1 MSTQTAAPHPV
12 VEEASGPEL
21 AAVYADI
28 LSPSFPPHG
37 LMTLERLTD
46 EVENGT
52 TSVRV
57 VRDDAGNL
65 AGTAIATWYL
75 EARVLLIDY
84 LALRPGQR
92 GEGLGGALLNSS
104 IDAWAAHYDP
114 CIVIAEVE
122 HPDAHDAHPQH
133 GDPEARLRFY
143 ARQGARLL
151 PLPPQVQRRRC
162 RELTA
167 RETFPSAF
175 PTEPTRSRSGL
186 DWGRAAATA
195 RIAKLPGVFQR
206 AGRHP
211 QRTPGEAV
219 TSALEKID
227 ATTVKITV
235 TLTEE
240 EIKPAL
246 DHAYKHIG
254 STVTIPGFRKGKVPA
269 RILEQRV
276 GKGAVIEH
284 AINDGVPGWYGEA
297 VEELE
302 LRPYGQPEIEVTKIP
317 GSNEGDEGIEFVA
330 IVEVRPEITLPPAAD
345 LVVVVEPVEVS
356 DDDVEERMTALR
368 QRFGTLVAVE
378 RAAEVGDF
386 VTIDLTATIEGEQID
401 AVQGSSYQVGTGNMI
416 DGLDDAVTGLKAGG
430 SANFVG
436 PLAAGDFAGVPAEIA
451 VSVSAV
457 KTRELPDADDD
468 FAQLASEFDT
478 LDELKADLRTQA
490 GRIKTN
496 NQAMEARE
504 KLVEALVAAAGDFAL
519 PVKIVEAEVHSHLEN
534 ENRLE
539 DDEHRAEVTER
550 AQTALRTQMLL
561 DKLAEDLD
569 VQVAENELVDY
580 LVNASRQY
588 GTDPGEFIQQVQR
601 AGQIPSIVAD
611 VARSK
616 ATAFALR
623 RATVKDTIG
632 NPVDLSAIIGT
643 LEDETASEE
652 AVEVE

>member
-1 MSTQTAAPHPV
+1 M
-12 VEEASGPEL
+12 
-21 AAVYADI
+21 
-28 LSPSFPPHG
+28 
-37 LMTLERLTD
+37 
-46 EVENGT
+46 
-52 TSVRV
+52 
-57 VRDDAGNL
+57 
-65 AGTAIATWYL
+65 
-75 EARVLLIDY
+75 
-84 LALRPGQR
+84 
-92 GEGLGGALLNSS
+92 
-104 IDAWAAHYDP
+104 
-114 CIVIAEVE
+114 
-122 HPDAHDAHPQH
+122 
-133 GDPEARLRFY
+133 
-143 ARQGARLL
+143 
-151 PLPPQVQRRRC
+151 
-162 RELTA
+162 
-167 RETFPSAF
+167 
-175 PTEPTRSRSGL
+175 
-186 DWGRAAATA
+186 
-195 RIAKLPGVFQR
+195 
-206 AGRHP
+206 
-211 QRTPGEAV
+211 

-246 DHAYKHIG
+246 DHAYEHIG

-284 AINDGVPGWYGEA
+284 AINDGVPGWYNEA

-317 GSNEGDEGIEFVA
+317 GSDEGDEGVEFVA
-330 IVEVRPEITLPPAAD
+330 IVEVRPEITLPAAAD
-345 LVVVVEPVEVS
+345 LVVEVSPVEVS
-356 DDDVEERMTALR
+356 DDDVEERLTALR

-378 RAAEVGDF
+378 RVAEEGDF

-416 DGLDDAVTGLKAGG
+416 DGLDEAVTGLAAGG
-430 SANFVG
+430 TASFVG
-436 PLAAGDFAGVPAEIA
+436 PLAAGDFAGVPADISVT
-451 VSVSAV
+451 VSVV

-504 KLVEALVAAAGDFAL
+504 KLVEALFAATGDFAL
-519 PVKIVEAEVHSHLEN
+519 PTKIVEAEVHSHLEN

-539 DDEHRAEVTER
+539 DDVHRAEVTER
-550 AQTALRTQMLL
+550 AQTALRTQMVL
-561 DKLAEDLD
+561 DQLAEDLD
-569 VQVAENELVDY
+569 VQVQENELVDY

-588 GTDPGEFIQQVQR
+588 GTDPGEFIQQIQK
-601 AGQIPSIVAD
+601 AGQIPGVVAD

-623 RATVKDTIG
+623 RATVKDTAG

-643 LEDETASEE
+643 LEDETASEA
-652 AVEVE
+652 AVEGIDAE

>member
-1 MSTQTAAPHPV
+1 M
-12 VEEASGPEL
+12 
-21 AAVYADI
+21 
-28 LSPSFPPHG
+28 
-37 LMTLERLTD
+37 
-46 EVENGT
+46 
-52 TSVRV
+52 
-57 VRDDAGNL
+57 
-65 AGTAIATWYL
+65 
-75 EARVLLIDY
+75 
-84 LALRPGQR
+84 
-92 GEGLGGALLNSS
+92 
-104 IDAWAAHYDP
+104 
-114 CIVIAEVE
+114 
-122 HPDAHDAHPQH
+122 
-133 GDPEARLRFY
+133 
-143 ARQGARLL
+143 
-151 PLPPQVQRRRC
+151 
-162 RELTA
+162 
-167 RETFPSAF
+167 
-175 PTEPTRSRSGL
+175 
-186 DWGRAAATA
+186 
-195 RIAKLPGVFQR
+195 
-206 AGRHP
+206 
-211 QRTPGEAV
+211 

-246 DHAYKHIG
+246 DHAYEHIG

-317 GSNEGDEGIEFVA
+317 GSTEGDEGIEFVA
-330 IVEVRPEITLPPAAD
+330 TVEVRPEITLPAAAD
-345 LVVVVEPVEVS
+345 LVVEVAPSEVS

-378 RAAEVGDF
+378 RAAEAGDF

-416 DGLDDAVTGLKAGG
+416 DGLDDAVTGLIAGG
-430 SANFVG
+430 SASFVG
-436 PLAAGDFAGVPAEIA
+436 PLAAGDFAGVPADIVVN
-451 VSVSAV
+451 VSVV

-478 LDELKADLRTQA
+478 LQELKVDLRTQA
-490 GRIKTN
+490 ARIKTN

-519 PVKIVEAEVHSHLEN
+519 PTKIIEAEVHSHLEN

-550 AQTALRTQMLL
+550 AQTALRTQILL
-561 DKLAEDLD
+561 DQLAEDLD

-588 GTDPGEFIQQVQR
+588 GADPGDFIKQVQQ
-601 AGQIPSIVAD
+601 AGQMPTIVAD

-623 RATVKDTIG
+623 RATVKDTTG
-632 NPVDLSAIIGT
+632 NLVDLSAIIGT
-643 LEDETASEE
+643 LADETASEE
-652 AVEVE
+652 VVEAG

>member
-1 MSTQTAAPHPV
+1 
-12 VEEASGPEL
+12 
-21 AAVYADI
+21 
-28 LSPSFPPHG
+28 
-37 LMTLERLTD
+37 
-46 EVENGT
+46 
-52 TSVRV
+52 
-57 VRDDAGNL
+57 
-65 AGTAIATWYL
+65 
-75 EARVLLIDY
+75 
-84 LALRPGQR
+84 
-92 GEGLGGALLNSS
+92 
-104 IDAWAAHYDP
+104 
-114 CIVIAEVE
+114 
-122 HPDAHDAHPQH
+122 
-133 GDPEARLRFY
+133 
-143 ARQGARLL
+143 
-151 PLPPQVQRRRC
+151 
-162 RELTA
+162 
-167 RETFPSAF
+167 
-175 PTEPTRSRSGL
+175 
-186 DWGRAAATA
+186 
-195 RIAKLPGVFQR
+195 
-206 AGRHP
+206 
-211 QRTPGEAV
+211 V

-246 DHAYKHIG
+246 DHAYEHIG

-284 AINDGVPGWYGEA
+284 AINDGVPGWYNEA

-317 GSNEGDEGIEFVA
+317 GSDEGDEGVEFVA
-330 IVEVRPEITLPPAAD
+330 IVEVRPEITLPAAAD
-345 LVVVVEPVEVS
+345 LVVEVSPVEVS
-356 DDDVEERMTALR
+356 DDDVEERLTALR

-378 RAAEVGDF
+378 RVAEEGDF

-416 DGLDDAVTGLKAGG
+416 DGLDEAVTGLGAGG
-430 SANFVG
+430 TASFVG
-436 PLAAGDFAGVPAEIA
+436 PLAAGDFAGVPADISVT
-451 VSVSAV
+451 VSVV

-504 KLVEALVAAAGDFAL
+504 KLVEALFAATGDFAL
-519 PVKIVEAEVHSHLEN
+519 PTKIVEAEVHSHLEN

-539 DDEHRAEVTER
+539 DDVHRAEVTER
-550 AQTALRTQMLL
+550 AQTALRTQMVL
-561 DKLAEDLD
+561 DQLAEDLD
-569 VQVAENELVDY
+569 VQVQENELVDY

-588 GTDPGEFIQQVQR
+588 GTDPGEFIQQIQK
-601 AGQIPSIVAD
+601 AGQIPGVVAD

-623 RATVKDTIG
+623 RATVKDTAG

-643 LEDETASEE
+643 LEDETASEA
-652 AVEVE
+652 AVEGIDAE

>member
-1 MSTQTAAPHPV
+1 M
-12 VEEASGPEL
+12 
-21 AAVYADI
+21 
-28 LSPSFPPHG
+28 
-37 LMTLERLTD
+37 
-46 EVENGT
+46 
-52 TSVRV
+52 
-57 VRDDAGNL
+57 
-65 AGTAIATWYL
+65 
-75 EARVLLIDY
+75 
-84 LALRPGQR
+84 
-92 GEGLGGALLNSS
+92 
-104 IDAWAAHYDP
+104 
-114 CIVIAEVE
+114 
-122 HPDAHDAHPQH
+122 
-133 GDPEARLRFY
+133 
-143 ARQGARLL
+143 
-151 PLPPQVQRRRC
+151 
-162 RELTA
+162 
-167 RETFPSAF
+167 
-175 PTEPTRSRSGL
+175 
-186 DWGRAAATA
+186 
-195 RIAKLPGVFQR
+195 
-206 AGRHP
+206 
-211 QRTPGEAV
+211 
-219 TSALEKID
+219 TSALEQID

-246 DHAYKHIG
+246 DHAYEHIG

-276 GKGAVIEH
+276 GKAAVIEH

-297 VEELE
+297 IEELE

-317 GSNEGDEGIEFVA
+317 GSEEGDEGMEFVA
-330 IVEVRPEITLPPAAD
+330 VVEVRPEITLPPAAD
-345 LVVVVEPVEVS
+345 LVVEVSPIEVS
-356 DDDVEERMTALR
+356 DADVEERLTALR
-368 QRFGTLVAVE
+368 QRFGTLVAVD
-378 RAAEVGDF
+378 RAADAGDF

-416 DGLDDAVTGLKAGG
+416 DGLDDAVTGLAAGE
-430 SANFVG
+430 SATFVG

-478 LDELKADLRTQA
+478 LEELNADLRTQA
-490 GRIKTN
+490 ARIKTN

-504 KLVEALVAAAGDFAL
+504 KLVEALVAAAGDFPL
-519 PVKIVEAEVHSHLEN
+519 PAKIVEAEVHSHLEN

-561 DKLAEDLD
+561 DQLAEDLD
-569 VQVAENELVDY
+569 VQVAENELIDY

-623 RATVKDTIG
+623 RATVKDTKG
-632 NPVDLSAIIGT
+632 NPVDLSVVIGT
-643 LEDETASEE
+643 LEDEMAPDEVIDSE
-652 AVEVE
+652 

>member
-1 MSTQTAAPHPV
+1 M
-12 VEEASGPEL
+12 
-21 AAVYADI
+21 
-28 LSPSFPPHG
+28 
-37 LMTLERLTD
+37 
-46 EVENGT
+46 
-52 TSVRV
+52 
-57 VRDDAGNL
+57 
-65 AGTAIATWYL
+65 
-75 EARVLLIDY
+75 
-84 LALRPGQR
+84 
-92 GEGLGGALLNSS
+92 
-104 IDAWAAHYDP
+104 
-114 CIVIAEVE
+114 
-122 HPDAHDAHPQH
+122 
-133 GDPEARLRFY
+133 
-143 ARQGARLL
+143 
-151 PLPPQVQRRRC
+151 
-162 RELTA
+162 
-167 RETFPSAF
+167 
-175 PTEPTRSRSGL
+175 
-186 DWGRAAATA
+186 
-195 RIAKLPGVFQR
+195 
-206 AGRHP
+206 
-211 QRTPGEAV
+211 

-235 TLTEE
+235 SLTEE

-246 DHAYKHIG
+246 DHAYEHIG

-302 LRPYGQPEIEVTKIP
+302 LRPYGQPEIEITKIP

-330 IVEVRPEITLPPAAD
+330 IVEVRPEITLPAAAD
-345 LVVVVEPVEVS
+345 LVVVVAPVEVS

-378 RAAEVGDF
+378 RAAEAGDF

-478 LDELKADLRTQA
+478 LEELRADLRTQA

-504 KLVEALVAAAGDFAL
+504 KLVEALVAAAGDIAL
-519 PVKIVEAEVHSHLEN
+519 PTKIIEAEVHSHLEN

-561 DKLAEDLD
+561 DQLAEDLD
-569 VQVAENELVDY
+569 VQVQENELLDY

-601 AGQIPSIVAD
+601 GGQIPGVVAD

-643 LEDETASEE
+643 LEDEISSEE
-652 AVEVE
+652 AVEAE

>member
-1 MSTQTAAPHPV
+1 M
-12 VEEASGPEL
+12 
-21 AAVYADI
+21 
-28 LSPSFPPHG
+28 
-37 LMTLERLTD
+37 
-46 EVENGT
+46 
-52 TSVRV
+52 
-57 VRDDAGNL
+57 
-65 AGTAIATWYL
+65 
-75 EARVLLIDY
+75 
-84 LALRPGQR
+84 
-92 GEGLGGALLNSS
+92 
-104 IDAWAAHYDP
+104 
-114 CIVIAEVE
+114 
-122 HPDAHDAHPQH
+122 
-133 GDPEARLRFY
+133 
-143 ARQGARLL
+143 
-151 PLPPQVQRRRC
+151 
-162 RELTA
+162 
-167 RETFPSAF
+167 
-175 PTEPTRSRSGL
+175 
-186 DWGRAAATA
+186 
-195 RIAKLPGVFQR
+195 
-206 AGRHP
+206 
-211 QRTPGEAV
+211 
-219 TSALEKID
+219 TSALEQID

-235 TLTEE
+235 SLTEQ

-246 DHAYKHIG
+246 DHAYEHIG

-284 AINDGVPGWYGEA
+284 AINDGVPGWYGAA

-317 GSNEGDEGIEFVA
+317 GSEEGDEGIEFVA
-330 IVEVRPEITLPPAAD
+330 IVEVRPEITLPAAAD
-345 LVVVVEPVEVS
+345 LVVEVSPVEVT
-356 DDDVEERMTALR
+356 DADVEERLTALR

-378 RAAEVGDF
+378 RAAEAGDF

-416 DGLDDAVTGLKAGG
+416 DGLDDAIVGLEAGG
-430 SANFVG
+430 SATFVG
-436 PLAAGDFAGVPAEIA
+436 PLAAGDFAGVPAEI
-451 VSVSAV
+451 VVNVSAV

-490 GRIKTN
+490 GRIKVN

-504 KLVEALVAAAGDFAL
+504 KLVQALVDATGEFAL
-519 PVKIVEAEVHSHLEN
+519 PTKIVEAEVHSHLEN

-550 AQTALRTQMLL
+550 AQTALRTQILL
-561 DKLAEDLD
+561 DQLAEDLD
-569 VQVAENELVDY
+569 VQVQENELVDY

-623 RATVKDTIG
+623 RATVKDTVG
-632 NPVDLSAIIGT
+632 NAVDLSAIIGT

-652 AVEVE
+652 AVEAE

>member
-1 MSTQTAAPHPV
+1 M
-12 VEEASGPEL
+12 
-21 AAVYADI
+21 
-28 LSPSFPPHG
+28 
-37 LMTLERLTD
+37 
-46 EVENGT
+46 
-52 TSVRV
+52 
-57 VRDDAGNL
+57 
-65 AGTAIATWYL
+65 
-75 EARVLLIDY
+75 
-84 LALRPGQR
+84 
-92 GEGLGGALLNSS
+92 
-104 IDAWAAHYDP
+104 
-114 CIVIAEVE
+114 
-122 HPDAHDAHPQH
+122 
-133 GDPEARLRFY
+133 
-143 ARQGARLL
+143 
-151 PLPPQVQRRRC
+151 
-162 RELTA
+162 
-167 RETFPSAF
+167 
-175 PTEPTRSRSGL
+175 
-186 DWGRAAATA
+186 
-195 RIAKLPGVFQR
+195 
-206 AGRHP
+206 
-211 QRTPGEAV
+211 

-246 DHAYKHIG
+246 DHAYEHIG

-317 GSNEGDEGIEFVA
+317 GSTEGDDGIEFVA
-330 IVEVRPEITLPPAAD
+330 TVEVRPEITLPAAAD
-345 LVVVVEPVEVS
+345 LVVEVAPAEVS

-378 RAAEVGDF
+378 RAAEAGDF

-416 DGLDDAVTGLKAGG
+416 DGLDDAVTGLIAGG
-430 SANFVG
+430 SASFVG
-436 PLAAGDFAGVPAEIA
+436 PLAAGDFAGVPAEIVVN
-451 VSVSAV
+451 VSVV

-478 LDELKADLRTQA
+478 LEELKVDLRTQA
-490 GRIKTN
+490 ARIKTN

-519 PVKIVEAEVHSHLEN
+519 PTKIVEAEVHSHLEN

-550 AQTALRTQMLL
+550 AQTALRTQILL
-561 DKLAEDLD
+561 DQLAEDLD

-588 GTDPGEFIQQVQR
+588 GADPGDFIKQVQQ
-601 AGQIPSIVAD
+601 AGQMPTIVAD

-623 RATVKDTIG
+623 RATVKDTTG
-632 NPVDLSAIIGT
+632 NPVDLSTIIGT

-652 AVEVE
+652 VVEAE